1 MVTRQRSAIAAVL
14 AAAGGGIVLEA
25 TSPGVRGWLFDHPFS
40 NAVLVGVL
48 LISATY
54 LVVERALEERERRR
68 WSEAAGPLLQAIAGA
83 GAGTDAEL
91 RAKPGTPGR
100 ECEWL
105 GELLE
110 RYQGALTGTPEL
122 IEHWHA
128 ALSLVQHAR
137 VAQAQRLTEP
147 DAAYEAAWTRFRATF
162 ADVHDFAAETPGAGA
177 TWAAVPAVPRTS

>member
-1 MVTRQRSAIAAVL
+1 MVPRQRYAIAAVL
-14 AAAGGGIVLEA
+14 AAAAAGIALEA
-25 TSPGVRGWLFDHPFS
+25 TSNGVRGWLFDHPFT

-54 LVVERALEERERRR
+54 LVVERALAERERRR
-68 WSEAAGPLLQAIAGA
+68 WSEAAGPLLEAIAAA

-91 RAKPGTPGR
+91 RAGAPGR
-100 ECEWL
+100 EREWL
-105 GELLE
+105 GQLLE

-137 VAQAQRLTEP
+137 ALQGRP
-147 DAAYEAAWTRFRATF
+147 DAAYEAAWERFTTVF
-162 ADVHDFAAETPGAGA
+162 ADVHDFAADAREAGA
-177 TWAAVPAVPRTS
+177 TWAVMPAVRPT

>member
-1 MVTRQRSAIAAVL
+1 MAARQRYAIAAVL
-14 AAAGGGIVLEA
+14 TAAVAGIVLESV
-25 TSPGVRGWLFDHPFS
+25 SPGVRGWLFDHPFT
-40 NAVLVGVL
+40 NAVLVGTL

-68 WSEAAGPLLQAIAGA
+68 WSEAAGPLLQAIAAA

-91 RAKPGTPGR
+91 RAAAGPAG

-105 GELLE
+105 GQLLE
-110 RYQGALTGTPEL
+110 RYQAALTGTPEL

-137 VAQAQRLTEP
+137 AAQGP
-147 DAAYEAAWTRFRATF
+147 DAEYEAAWTRFRATF
-162 ADVHDFAAETPGAGA
+162 ADVHDFAADVPGAGA
-177 TWAAVPAVPRTS
+177 TWAVMPAVPPS

>member
-1 MVTRQRSAIAAVL
+1 MRQRYAIAAVL
-14 AAAGGGIVLEA
+14 AAAVTGITLEA
-25 TSPGVRGWLFDHPFS
+25 AFPAVRAWLFDHPFS

-68 WSEAAGPLLQAIAGA
+68 WSEAAGPLLQAIAVA

-91 RAKPGTPGR
+91 RAGAPGR
-100 ECEWL
+100 EGEWL
-105 GELLE
+105 GQLLE
-110 RYQGALTGTPEL
+110 RYQAALTGTPEL

-137 VAQAQRLTEP
+137 AAEAGP
-147 DAAYEAAWTRFRATF
+147 DADYEAAWRRFRDTF
-162 ADVHDFAAETPGAGA
+162 ADVHDFAADAPGAGA
-177 TWAAVPAVPRTS
+177 TWAVLPAVHRS